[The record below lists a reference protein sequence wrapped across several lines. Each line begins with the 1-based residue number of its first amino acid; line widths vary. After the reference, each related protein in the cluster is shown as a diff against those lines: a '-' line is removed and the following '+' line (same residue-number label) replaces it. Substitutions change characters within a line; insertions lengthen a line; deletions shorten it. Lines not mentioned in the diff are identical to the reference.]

1 MSRFGFKEENIV
13 FLSNEQAKQSA
24 VMDGVRKFQ
33 HRGREDRLLL
43 FFSGRGYTAVDTT
56 RKEDG
61 FFVPFDGQVQ
71 SRKSAAATCIS
82 LKDLR
87 KWITDANVKQT
98 LVFLDFTVG
107 GFPADLRFSGLPAP
121 RLGFQR
127 IVTSPSQEIFA
138 AGSRNESL
146 TDDPATGL
154 SSLYVEADRSCFFRN
169 GERRTM
175 TGSSPA
181 PNCTART
188 SVKVMEATQ
197 RKFIRNSV
205 HRPDERDFSFHSSD
219 EHRYVA
225 GLICSKTSR
234 CRRTDRQQ
242 EVKITEGGFPV
253 ASPKIGVH
261 TLQVEHEGFKTFKN
275 DFFVNGRVS
284 IRATVD
290 SSKFRRRA
298 SWCESPNPTQSFSR
312 REISSACQRELL
324 LIQQIEN
331 GKNLFVA
338 ESRRILFRFRLG
350 HGGPA
355 RCG

>member
-1 MSRFGFKEENIV
+1 MTSVLPRNIFIAAVILLSPFAVSRSQTSLSTFVPDPVSGREYHAYDESYAVIVCIDAYHQVEARASSVSSGTSFKELLMSRFGFKEENIV

-33 HRGREDRLLL
+33 HRGRGDRLLL

-61 FFVPFDGQVQ
+61 FFVPFDGQVE

-154 SSLYVEADRSCFFRN
+154 SWFASKLIEALSSGTADVN
-169 GERRTM
+169 NDGII
-175 TGSSPA
+175 TGTELA
-181 PNCTART
+181 ART

-197 RKFIRNSV
+197 RKMHPQFCSIGPDKGDFLFILPRST
-205 HRPDERDFSFHSSD
+205 D
-219 EHRYVA
+219 
-225 GLICSKTSR
+225 TSR
-234 CRRTDRQQ
+234 VSFALRPRDAAVLIDNK
-242 EVKITEGGFPV
+242 EVKITEGGVPGGISKNWCSHA
-253 ASPKIGVH
+253 AS
-261 TLQVEHEGFKTFKN
+261 
-275 DFFVNGRVS
+275 
-284 IRATVD
+284 
-290 SSKFRRRA
+290 
-298 SWCESPNPTQSFSR
+298 
-312 REISSACQRELL
+312 
-324 LIQQIEN
+324 
-331 GKNLFVA
+331 
-338 ESRRILFRFRLG
+338 
-350 HGGPA
+350 
-355 RCG
+355 